1 MPTLRSHATLVQVRL
16 SCLSLL
22 FFAILSGCSAPNPG
36 FVSDKVN
43 PRLALAS
50 AYYQNGQ
57 FRVALEESQKVLDV
71 SANDPQ
77 ALALHGL
84 IYMRLDA
91 PALAQKSFLLAEK
104 TAPVDADIAH
114 NHAVF
119 FFFQRLY
126 KAAFERFE
134 TAMRQPLYREKA
146 KTLWVW
152 GVCADKSGDVESA
165 QRLWIQSLSI
175 QPAADSALALAL
187 SLKQHNQIE
196 RAALVLKNFNQS
208 DVVSAQTLWLGAQLA
223 RQLSDAD
230 SLKSYAAILRQR
242 FPNSPQWGAFQ
253 REAFDDP
260 IQ

>member
-1 MPTLRSHATLVQVRL
+1 MPTVRSHASLVQVRL
-16 SCLSLL
+16 FCLSLL
-22 FFAILSGCSAPNPG
+22 IFASLSGCSAPKPG
-36 FVSDKVN
+36 FVSHAVS

-71 SANDPQ
+71 SPNNPQ
-77 ALALHGL
+77 AHALQGL
-84 IYMRLDA
+84 IYMRLEA
-91 PALAQKSFLLAEK
+91 PALADAHFSLAQKA
-104 TAPVDADIAH
+104 APLDADIAN

-119 FFFQRLY
+119 LCEQRLY
-126 KAAFERFE
+126 QAAFERFE
-134 TAMRQPLYREKA
+134 TAIRQPLYREKA

-152 GVCADKSGDVESA
+152 GVCCDKSGDVASA
-165 QRLWIQSLSI
+165 QRLWTQSLSI
-175 QPAADSALALAL
+175 QPSADPAMALAM

-196 RAALVLKNFNQS
+196 RAAEVLKNVNQS
-208 DVVSAQTLWLGAQLA
+208 EAVSAQTLWLGAQLA
-223 RQLSDAD
+223 RQLSDAGA
-230 SLKSYAAILRQR
+230 LKTYAAILRQR

>member
-1 MPTLRSHATLVQVRL
+1 MSTLRSHASLVQVRL
-16 SCLSLL
+16 YCLSLL
-22 FFAILSGCSAPNPG
+22 LFAFLSGCTAPNPG
-36 FVSDKVN
+36 FASNKVN

-71 SANDPQ
+71 SANDAQ
-77 ALALHGL
+77 ALALQGL
-84 IYMRLDA
+84 IYMRLEA

-104 TAPVDADIAH
+104 TAPLDADIAN

-119 FFFQRLY
+119 LCGQRLY

-134 TAMRQPLYREKA
+134 TAVSQPLYREKA

-152 GVCADKSGDVESA
+152 GVCADKSGDVDAA
-165 QRLWIQSLSI
+165 QRLWFQSLSV
-175 QPAADSALALAL
+175 QPAADPALALAL
-187 SLKQHNQIE
+187 SLRQRNQIE
-196 RAALVLKNFNQS
+196 RAAEVLKNFNQS
-208 DVVSAQTLWLGAQLA
+208 EVVSAQTLWLGVQLA

-230 SLKSYAAILRQR
+230 SLKIFAAILRQR
-242 FPNSPQWGAFQ
+242 FPNSPQWDAFQ